1 MKIPLLLVALFR
13 ENHAQGTDRRLS
25 RKKNRPSIA
34 LMISD
39 LLS

>member
-25 RKKNRPSIA
+25 RKNRPNIA
-34 LMISD
+34 LMISG